1 VHSSRPRSTAASSQF
16 ANVSRL
22 STRGSQGYI
31 LSHHVLQV
39 NNAHAGEP
47 DLILALE
54 SKDYRSNARQLDI
67 QKKFEAFAAMNGR
80 KIDRRIGRAQGDA
93 QVRRRHGAAGA
104 EAQVIAP
111 RKGAAGAAPTMA
123 NARAPGPPRFRSR
136 RAHGAFAVP
145 RVRGAQR

>member
-1 VHSSRPRSTAASSQF
+1 MHSSRPRGTAASSQF

-22 STRGSQGYI
+22 NTRGSQGYI

-39 NNAHAGEP
+39 NNARAGEP
-47 DLILALE
+47 DLILAVE
-54 SKDYRSNARQLDI
+54 SKDYLSNARQLDI

-104 EAQVIAP
+104 EAQVIALG
-111 RKGAAGAAPTMA
+111 KG
-123 NARAPGPPRFRSR
+123 R
-136 RAHGAFAVP
+136 RALP
-145 RVRGAQR
+145 RQ